1 MAWPR
6 KISHGGEG
14 DGRMDM
20 KERNKDFA
28 RDSKRR
34 FMRDAVLVMLGR
46 LDLSTETSE
55 GYLQA
60 IVEIAEDL
68 HNRIEKKL

>member
-1 MAWPR
+1 MVWPR

-14 DGRMDM
+14 DGRMSM
-20 KERNKDFA
+20 KERNRSFA
-28 RDSKRR
+28 QDSKRR

-46 LDLSTETSE
+46 LDLSTETTE

-68 HNRIEKKL
+68 HNRIEKRL